1 MKEMTRLLVVDD
13 EPDICEFLKSFFQER
28 EFKVETALSGEA
40 AIAAVEKF
48 RPHVMLLDIKMGPV
62 DGLTVLKKI
71 KEKHPRT
78 KIIMVTAIE
87 TKDKIEEAIR
97 LGADN
102 YVTKPLSL
110 EYLENDVR
118 EKVANLAL
126 NA

>member
-13 EPDICEFLKSFFQER
+13 EPDICAFLKSFFEER

-78 KIIMVTAIE
+78 KVIMVTAIE